1 MSLRIRW
8 SSAVVWVRILLIELL
23 APRCSVFGVLFCSKR
38 MRVPRYLLRGKK
50 FRAFLIIYLY
60 IYLFWYRF
68 AYKVLSLLGVWKFQ
82 GSQGSWLGN
91 CRSSSVIVYS
101 FTDTPYVDLSI
112 CLFSEE
118 ISSVFR
124 LPLFNL
130 SPTIT
135 EEYICFGSFKSS
147 VKNSHFSLYLMGQ
160 LLVRDDTCKF
170 VVSFRKSSSLAIL
183 LVISTLDRSKPF
195 LIVRNMA
202 RFWLLFNYIGFD
214 FAK

>member
-1 MSLRIRW
+1 MIVCCCMGSYPFDRAPCAAMFCFWGSLLLKAYACSAI
-8 SSAVVWVRILLIELL
+8 SS
-23 APRCSVFGVLFCSKR
+23 P
-38 MRVPRYLLRGKK
+38 GKK
-50 FRAFLIIYLY
+50 VSSFSDYLF

-82 GSQGSWLGN
+82 GSRGSWLGN

-202 RFWLLFNYIGFD
+202 RFWLSFNYIGFD